1 MNATAKQIEYIKSL
15 QGKLGMSTS
24 YVDVKGILGKN
35 KIGYQLTQSNASDLI
50 SRLVARCEQEG
61 K

>member
-1 MNATAKQIEYIKSL
+1 MNATPKQIEYIKSL

-35 KIGYQLTQSNASDLI
+35 KIGYQLTQANASELI
-50 SRLVARCEQEG
+50 SRLLARCEQEG

>member
-15 QGKLGMSTS
+15 QGKLGMSTY
-24 YVDVKGILGKN
+24 YVDLKGILGKV
-35 KIGYQLTQSNASDLI
+35 KIGYQLTQANASDLI
-50 SRLVARCEQEG
+50 SKLLDRCQQEG